1 MGSRRRFNPLAIT
14 PSRRCLYMVGDY
26 KCLAPSLSLPLSIY
40 TPSPPEKIR
49 TRDTGLFPVVHATA
63 GTAVVCRSHPPSFSE
78 LYRGGPSSLS
88 LSPLI
93 LHDCS
98 QSRPSHCQP
107 SKSQQSLQFILSLQF
122 FASFL
127 CLFQLTP
134 ATFGPILCARCIVHH
149 VIYLSLRFLAS
160 IDQCNHMNL
169 AAKPP
174 VGA

>member
-1 MGSRRRFNPLAIT
+1 M
-14 PSRRCLYMVGDY
+14 
-26 KCLAPSLSLPLSIY
+26 CLAPSVSLPLSIY

-78 LYRGGPSSLS
+78 LHRGGPSSPS

-93 LHDCS
+93 LPDCR

-122 FASFL
+122 FWLVFYAF
-127 CLFQLTP
+127 FQWTP

-149 VIYLSLRFLAS
+149 VIYPSLRFLAT

-169 AAKPP
+169 SGKPP